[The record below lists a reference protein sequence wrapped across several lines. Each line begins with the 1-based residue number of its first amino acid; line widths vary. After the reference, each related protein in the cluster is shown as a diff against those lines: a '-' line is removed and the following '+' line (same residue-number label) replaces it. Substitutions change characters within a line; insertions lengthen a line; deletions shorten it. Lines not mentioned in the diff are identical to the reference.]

1 MDLKTKVNPE
11 GKPPRKNNES
21 QKTENNHTERRKGMK
36 STEKLP
42 YEEAK
47 LEVILFDTND
57 IITSSRYEYEGGTI
71 EEDEDDILLG
81 DVV

>member
-1 MDLKTKVNPE
+1 MELKTKVNPE
-11 GKPPRKNNES
+11 GNPPRKNNES
-21 QKTENNHTERRKGMK
+21 QNTENNHTERRKGMK

-57 IITSSRYEYEGGTI
+57 IITYSGGDI
-71 EEDEDDILLG
+71 VDDVNDLDHDGLV
-81 DVV
+81 D

>member
-47 LEVILFDTND
+47 LEVILFETND
-57 IITSSRYEYEGGTI
+57 IITYSGGDI
-71 EEDEDDILLG
+71 VDDINDLDHDGLV
-81 DVV
+81 D